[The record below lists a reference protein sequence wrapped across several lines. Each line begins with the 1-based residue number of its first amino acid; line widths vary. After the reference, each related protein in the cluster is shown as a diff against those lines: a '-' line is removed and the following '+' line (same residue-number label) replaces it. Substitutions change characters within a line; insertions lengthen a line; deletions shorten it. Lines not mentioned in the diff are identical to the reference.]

1 MKQTS
6 LIEGNIFSSLVRF
19 ALPVLFTLFLQALYG
34 AVDLLVV
41 GQFAQTADVSG
52 VATGSMLLQAV
63 TALIIGLSM
72 GITVL
77 VGKKIGEGNSR
88 EAGRAVGSGICI
100 FTVFAVI
107 LMAFLVFLCENMRLR
122 YSVYCRL

>member
-41 GQFAQTADVSG
+41 GQFAQTAKKKSP
-52 VATGSMLLQAV
+52 AFAEPFPTKIIFIRQSFWETGKLF
-63 TALIIGLSM
+63 
-72 GITVL
+72 
-77 VGKKIGEGNSR
+77 K
-88 EAGRAVGSGICI
+88 GRWWRHRAP
-100 FTVFAVI
+100 
-107 LMAFLVFLCENMRLR
+107 FLCLYYMPPGGRIPPF
-122 YSVYCRL
+122 

>member
-34 AVDLLVV
+34 AVDLLLV

-52 VATGSMLLQAV
+52 VATGSMLLQTV
-63 TALIIGLSM
+63 TGLIIGLSM

-77 VGKKIGEGNSR
+77 
-88 EAGRAVGSGICI
+88 
-100 FTVFAVI
+100 
-107 LMAFLVFLCENMRLR
+107 
-122 YSVYCRL
+122 